1 MGAFVFVPARLN
13 WLVTLHL
20 FGDSLAMWC
29 VRIRLALRLRTA
41 PVAESCSSL
50 AKPPRKFTRGFYFC
64 RRDPTPP
71 PEELRS

>member
-41 PVAESCSSL
+41 PVAETQL
-50 AKPPRKFTRGFYFC
+50 YFTARGLIMN
-64 RRDPTPP
+64 
-71 PEELRS
+71 LR